1 MFSDCY
7 WYQEVSQS
15 FKQKGRTSEKASVS
29 PSSTSWSSVSTRMM
43 LGRMFFRSC
52 CIRPLNLGDL
62 MLELK
67 LPSSCVPRTA
77 KTRVQQEYFIVLA
90 PMSQNW
96 ENVSLLILAGLGSQR
111 KGRAKDE
118 NEIQTLNTAA
128 EKGLQLSE
136 NWHINWQRKGCP
148 WVRSSKPS
156 QRRVVVF
163 FLSAWLFCKFTFVLY
178 SHSNFSNFKIHCQ
191 NRISSTELR
200 CKSFLTRANTWN

>member
-15 FKQKGRTSEKASVS
+15 FEQKGWTSEKANVS

-90 PMSQNW
+90 PMLQNW
-96 ENVSLLILAGLGSQR
+96 ENVCLLILAGLGSQR
-111 KGRAKDE
+111 KGRGKDE
-118 NEIQTLNTAA
+118 NEIQTLNMVA
-128 EKGLQLSE
+128 EKGLKLSE

-148 WVRSSKPS
+148 CVRSSKPS
-156 QRRVVVF
+156 QRRVGF
-163 FLSAWLFCKFTFVLY
+163 FFKRLIILQIHFCPLFSFQLFQ
-178 SHSNFSNFKIHCQ
+178 FQ
-191 NRISSTELR
+191 NSLP
-200 CKSFLTRANTWN
+200 K